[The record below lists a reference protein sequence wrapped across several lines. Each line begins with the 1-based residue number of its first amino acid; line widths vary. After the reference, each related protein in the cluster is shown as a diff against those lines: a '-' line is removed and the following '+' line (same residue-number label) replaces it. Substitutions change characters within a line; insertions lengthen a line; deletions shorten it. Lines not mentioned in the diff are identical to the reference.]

1 MGQALMQCVRRY
13 DSSEYISACSDNK
26 ETVEIE
32 TRTLHNSTDF
42 QYQLI

>member
-1 MGQALMQCVRRY
+1 VYADM
-13 DSSEYISACSDNK
+13 DSSEHIPAGSDNK

-42 QYQLI
+42 QHQLI